1 MIKKLFVGN
10 LPYSAK
16 QDSLEELFSQAGK
29 VESCNIITDKF
40 SGQSRGFAF
49 VEMETE
55 DGAKAAIEKFNN
67 YEMDGRKLVV
77 NESRPKEDSG
87 RRDNKTGSFSR
98 DRG

>member
-16 QDSLEELFSQAGK
+16 QDSLEELFGQAGK

-87 RRDNKTGSFSR
+87 RRDNPRGSFSR

>member
-1 MIKKLFVGN
+1 MLKKIREKF
-10 LPYSAK
+10 
-16 QDSLEELFSQAGK
+16 AGK
-29 VESCNIITDKF
+29 
-40 SGQSRGFAF
+40 GGGFAF

-77 NESRPKEDSG
+77 NESRPKEDGG
-87 RRDNKTGSFSR
+87 RRDNNRGSFSR